1 MGQLNQTV
9 LVLTAN
15 QVSCAVLMLQLPMFG
30 PGKFCT
36 AHIL

>member
-9 LVLTAN
+9 LVLSAN
-15 QVSCAVLMLQLPMFG
+15 QVCCAVFMLQLPMFG
-30 PGKFCT
+30 ASKFCT